1 MENIQTGLLLMVVG
15 MITVFVILLIVIF
28 GSKGLISLVNKIV
41 PPEEVPVKSA
51 SGPDAKVEKVLQAAV
66 ATITGGKGRIVKISK
81 I

>member
-1 MENIQTGLLLMVVG
+1 MENIQTGLLLMLVG
-15 MITVFVILLIVIF
+15 MITVFVILLIVIY

-41 PPEEVPVKSA
+41 PPEEVPVKAEATDS
-51 SGPDAKVEKVLQAAV
+51 KVERVLQAAV